1 MPSWTLR
8 RKSRR
13 VECQRVQGAG
23 VETVVP
29 TQREG
34 ERASARA
41 ERATVAR
48 RDDEILDK
56 GLSPERGACW
66 KS

>member
-1 MPSWTLR
+1 MPTWTLR
-8 RKSRR
+8 RKTRR
-13 VECQRVQGAG
+13 VECQRVQGAAG

-29 TQREG
+29 RER
-34 ERASARA
+34 EL

-48 RDDEILDK
+48 RDDEIVDRV
-56 GLSPERGACW
+56 LSPERGACW